1 MRRSTVFALCL
12 AACAL
17 AACDRPAE
25 PPPDPDAAAQVG
37 PIEVLPHNLPAP
49 SATTPRYV
57 GLWAASAEGCA
68 NPAWRFESNS
78 VSTEGE
84 VSCAFQSVALTP
96 AGYEIAATCTAEG
109 PPTPHTISLSFAES
123 ARAMMI
129 SGAPWAATS
138 LVYCGALTQP

>member
-1 MRRSTVFALCL
+1 MRLFLLS
-12 AACAL
+12 AL
-17 AACDRPAE
+17 ALLACSKPAE
-25 PPPDPDAAAQVG
+25 PEPDPRAAAQVG
-37 PIEVLPHNLPAP
+37 EAQTLPHQLPTP
-49 SATTPRYV
+49 TATTPRYV
-57 GLWAASAEGCA
+57 GMWAASAEGCA
-68 NPAWRFESNS
+68 NPAWRFEPNS